1 MTETQPSVERPA
13 TIYDVARAAGVS
25 HQTVSRL
32 LKGYEGIRPDTRD
45 RVDEA
50 IRELDYRPN
59 LTARSLT
66 TGRSHRIAA
75 LTHEI
80 TQVGPSK
87 ILEGATMAA
96 RDAGYLLDVI
106 TLDVHDPAAIRE
118 SIDLALQFD
127 LAGVLALSS
136 TDEVTNAVET
146 STFRVPI
153 YLATG
158 HDKLPTDST
167 PAHQRSL
174 RGGASPRRTRPPRC
188 GAHRRP
194 AAPGWARA
202 TAPASTRPRSS
213 SSACALGASFTAI
226 GPPAP
231 AIEAIASWPDELPA
245 TAFVA
250 ANDQIALGVILALN
264 ERGYRVPDD
273 VSVTGVD
280 DTPEAAYFSPPLTT
294 LRLDF
299 SAQGSDAVQ
308 QLLALIDG
316 VEPPPRSPR
325 RPELIVRRSTGPASQ
340 ARRRGALRC
349 TVSQFRPH
357 RNRDA
362 VRQDSCSRSA
372 GLAARL
378 IENHRQPLARGQ
390 PSGRHRGYRPVAAH
404 HRTVRAERVERDL
417 KPRAASGSHVLVVT
431 QLGGHPGEFDAHLG
445 HGR

>member
-1 MTETQPSVERPA
+1 MTEAQPSVERPA

-66 TGRSHRIAA
+66 TGRSHRIAT

-106 TLDVHDPAAIRE
+106 TLDVHNPAAIRE
-118 SIDLALQFD
+118 SIDLAMQFD

-158 HDKLPTDST
+158 HDRLLTDFAPVDSGLFTVVRHLADLGHRDVMHIAGPST
-167 PAHQRSL
+167 WV
-174 RGGASPRRTRPPRC
+174 GARNRTREYE
-188 GAHRRP
+188 
-194 AAPGWARA
+194 AAVL
-202 TAPASTRPRSS
+202 
-213 SSACALGASFTAI
+213 ALGLNSRGVIHGDWSARS
-226 GPPAP
+226 GY
-231 AIEAIASWPDELPA
+231 EAIASLPRELPA

-250 ANDQIALGVILALN
+250 ANDQIALGVNFALS

-294 LRLDF
+294 LRIDF

-316 VEPPPRSPR
+316 VEPPPLSPR
-325 RPELIVRRSTGPASQ
+325 RPELIVRSSTGPAK
-340 ARRRGALRC
+340 AR
-349 TVSQFRPH
+349 
-357 RNRDA
+357 
-362 VRQDSCSRSA
+362 
-372 GLAARL
+372 
-378 IENHRQPLARGQ
+378 E
-390 PSGRHRGYRPVAAH
+390 
-404 HRTVRAERVERDL
+404 
-417 KPRAASGSHVLVVT
+417 
-431 QLGGHPGEFDAHLG
+431 
-445 HGR
+445 

>member
-87 ILEGATMAA
+87 ILEGATIAA

-136 TDEVTNAVET
+136 TDEVTNAVES

-167 PAHQRSL
+167 PVT
-174 RGGASPRRTRPPRC
+174 GGLFAVVSHLAELGHRDLVHIAGPSSWVGARNRTREYE
-188 GAHRRP
+188 
-194 AAPGWARA
+194 AAVAELGLRSRGVVHGDWSARSGYQA
-202 TAPASTRPRSS
+202 V
-213 SSACALGASFTAI
+213 
-226 GPPAP
+226 
-231 AIEAIASWPDELPA
+231 ASWPDELPA

-299 SAQGSDAVQ
+299 STQGSDAVH

-316 VEPPPRSPR
+316 VEPPPLSPR
-325 RPELIVRRSTGPASQ
+325 VPELIVRRSTGPARS
-340 ARRRGALRC
+340 
-349 TVSQFRPH
+349 
-357 RNRDA
+357 RD
-362 VRQDSCSRSA
+362 
-372 GLAARL
+372 
-378 IENHRQPLARGQ
+378 
-390 PSGRHRGYRPVAAH
+390 
-404 HRTVRAERVERDL
+404 
-417 KPRAASGSHVLVVT
+417 
-431 QLGGHPGEFDAHLG
+431 
-445 HGR
+445 

>member
-1 MTETQPSVERPA
+1 MTETQESVERPA

-32 LKGYEGIRPDTRD
+32 LKGYPGIRPETRD
-45 RVDEA
+45 RVDVA
-50 IRELDYRPN
+50 LRELGYRPN

-75 LTHEI
+75 LTHEL
-80 TQVGPSK
+80 TQVGPSQ
-87 ILEGATMAA
+87 ILEGANMAA

-146 STFRVPI
+146 TTFRVPL

-167 PAHQRSL
+167 PSGLFAVLRHLAELGHRDVVHIAGPRDWVGARNRVREYEAAVVELGLRSRGVAHGDWSARS
-174 RGGASPRRTRPPRC
+174 GY
-188 GAHRRP
+188 
-194 AAPGWARA
+194 
-202 TAPASTRPRSS
+202 
-213 SSACALGASFTAI
+213 
-226 GPPAP
+226 
-231 AIEAIASWPDELPA
+231 EAIASWPDELPA

-250 ANDQIALGVILALN
+250 ANDQTALGVILALN

-299 SAQGSDAVQ
+299 TAQGRDAVQ
-308 QLLALIDG
+308 QLLARIDD
-316 VEPPPRSPR
+316 VAPPPPSSR
-325 RPELIVRRSTGPASQ
+325 RPELIVRRSTGP
-340 ARRRGALRC
+340 
-349 TVSQFRPH
+349 
-357 RNRDA
+357 
-362 VRQDSCSRSA
+362 VR
-372 GLAARL
+372 
-378 IENHRQPLARGQ
+378 
-390 PSGRHRGYRPVAAH
+390 
-404 HRTVRAERVERDL
+404 T
-417 KPRAASGSHVLVVT
+417 
-431 QLGGHPGEFDAHLG
+431 
-445 HGR
+445 